1 MVVNAVLNLD
11 YDGCCLGQNTLYT
24 GTGTMILIP
33 TAATTHNA
41 SESITNNW
49 ITDTTTLVGFVRA
62 ETCHRRHISQL
73 HNISNKSTW
82 YYRISYYH
90 PLHFGIT
97 SIMNPTAVE
106 FYGQK

>member
-49 ITDTTTLVGFVRA
+49 ITDTTTLVGLF
-62 ETCHRRHISQL
+62 
-73 HNISNKSTW
+73 
-82 YYRISYYH
+82 
-90 PLHFGIT
+90 
-97 SIMNPTAVE
+97 
-106 FYGQK
+106 GQKNALRRLSSQYIEQIDMVLPYFVLPSSTLRHY

>member
-62 ETCHRRHISQL
+62 ETCHRRHISQYIEQIDMVL
-73 HNISNKSTW
+73 PYFVLPSSTLRH
-82 YYRISYYH
+82 Y
-90 PLHFGIT
+90 
-97 SIMNPTAVE
+97 
-106 FYGQK
+106 

>member
-49 ITDTTTLVGFVRA
+49 ITDTTTLVGLFRQKNALRRLSSQYIEQIDMVLPYFVLPSS
-62 ETCHRRHISQL
+62 TLRH
-73 HNISNKSTW
+73 
-82 YYRISYYH
+82 Y
-90 PLHFGIT
+90 
-97 SIMNPTAVE
+97 
-106 FYGQK
+106 